1 MSLLLT
7 KITMATQWQLECIN
21 ALSTSPTA
29 WDLFKAKQ
37 KNRKMLDQF
46 INRLFPYKKI
56 KNKKKSKEEHALS
69 FDELCNAL
77 LTTNTETIDC
87 EKLIFYCP
95 FTIKAS
101 ESIKNKLYNLMND
114 DKLYSYYPCDN
125 NFCKITS
132 TDCETIRI
140 GDNKGIATC
149 LKYLDRMD
157 YEVECALYYT
167 HFNVIRHCNYPKE
180 TILQF
185 ISDLKYLRKEKMI
198 IFDNDSKEK
207 RQKKIKRIISN
218 SLNIGIE
225 IEYDGIETPEYI
237 KKQLSN
243 LGIVSFDSGFDGN
256 SSNRLR
262 ENRIRLDGIKGI
274 KGLWC
279 LLQHMKKDCKL
290 ATNSSVHMH
299 IDCAYDESTDI
310 SKNKTFANIYNF
322 RNYSQLER
330 LIKNTRY
337 SFLSEI
343 FNLKSDEIISI
354 ILNNTKFNRE
364 FKTIEYRFCKVSLD
378 YRDFILQMIILIHIT
393 ECLKHSCCLNK
404 NLLMLVALA
413 ARGNSQLKSSVT
425 KKKEHRLSK
434 VSCQGILDNRDSC
447 DAAEIATETFAASNA
462 DTYHVETGCTNN
474 STTNIIRIGR
484 MYNAACS
491 AGY

>member
-1 MSLLLT
+1 
-7 KITMATQWQLECIN
+7 MATQWQLECIN

-56 KNKKKSKEEHALS
+56 KNKKKSKEERALS

-125 NFCKITS
+125 NFCKIIS
-132 TDCETIRI
+132 TNCETIRI
-140 GDNKGIATC
+140 GDNNGIASR
-149 LKYLDRMD
+149 LRYLDRMD
-157 YEVECALYYT
+157 YEVEYALHYT

-180 TILQF
+180 TILHF
-185 ISDLKYLRKEKMI
+185 ISDLKYLRKEKII

-207 RQKKIKRIISN
+207 RQKKIKRTISN
-218 SLNIGIE
+218 NLNIGIE

-237 KKQLSN
+237 KKQLPN

-256 SSNRLR
+256 NTNRLR

-290 ATNSSVHMH
+290 ATHSSVHMH
-299 IDCAYDESTDI
+299 IDCAYDESTDR
-310 SKNKTFANIYNF
+310 SKNKTFADIYNS
-322 RNYSQLER
+322 RNHFQLGK
-330 LIKNTRY
+330 LIRNTRY

-354 ILNNTKFNRE
+354 ILNNTKFNWE
-364 FKTIEYRFCKVSLD
+364 FRTIEYRFCKVSLD

-393 ECLKHSCCLNK
+393 ECLKHSCCMNK

-434 VSCQGILDNRDSC
+434 VPCQDTLDNRDSC
-447 DAAEIATETFAASNA
+447 DVAEIATETFAASNA
-462 DTYHVETGCTNN
+462 DTYHVETGCTND

-484 MYNAACS
+484 MYDAVCS